1 MKWLQSDGK
10 LSNGMMTVKGSVS
23 DLVRRGTALHWLGP
37 LAFSLPLRGNANC
50 NSKGSFYKLSY
61 TFNLPP
67 VSTSCCY
74 DHGRAHCLFFYW
86 MRVKSAGALGSGCAH
101 HVPASPCAGFT
112 RFLLLLVYVKEM
124 RSCEQCD
131 RYVPF
136 NEMNKK
142 SNFFSS
148 ELHSQL
154 CYLFLC
160 RWIVNTDRKECWWGM
175 GWPWSGAW
183 VHRLRTPRN
192 FRQTVS
198 ILKLKCFPAINSR
211 DSQT

>member
-1 MKWLQSDGK
+1 MKWVQSDGK

-23 DLVRRGTALHWLGP
+23 DLVTRGAALHWLGP
-37 LAFSLPLRGNANC
+37 LAFSLPLRGDANC

-61 TFNLPP
+61 IFNLPP
-67 VSTSCCY
+67 VNTSYCY
-74 DHGRAHCLFFYW
+74 DHGRAHCLFFFDW
-86 MRVKSAGALGSGCAH
+86 MRVKSAGALGSGFAH
-101 HVPASPCAGFT
+101 HAPASPCAGFT
-112 RFLLLLVYVKEM
+112 RLLLLLVYVKEM
-124 RSCEQCD
+124 GSCEQCD
-131 RYVPF
+131 RL
-136 NEMNKK
+136 MSLLTK
-142 SNFFSS
+142 SYFCSS

-160 RWIVNTDRKECWWGM
+160 RRIVNIDWKECWWRM
-175 GWPWSGAW
+175 GWPRSGAW

-198 ILKLKCFPAINSR
+198 ILKLQCFPAINSR